1 MNRRTALTMIGAG
14 AATWG
19 AGCLS
24 VEEAG
29 PIDFTLLNFTYGTH
43 QVEVTISDEE
53 GVVVLE
59 DTYEIQERVD
69 SGEGG
74 GTIEEKGFTEATNG
88 ETFDVVVS
96 LSNGETEEDVFQVT
110 CNESDRTDDVFYA
123 EIRETPDGDHT
134 YFEFQQSTC
143 SSGLQ

>member
-1 MNRRTALTMIGAG
+1 MNRRTALTLIGTG

-29 PIDFTLLNFTYGTH
+29 PIDFVLLNFTHGTQ
-43 QVEVTISDEE
+43 QVEVTISDED
-53 GVVVLE
+53 GAVVLE
-59 DTYEIQERVD
+59 DAYEIEERLD
-69 SGEGG
+69 NGG
-74 GTIEEKGFTEATNG
+74 GRAIEEKGFAEATNG

-96 LSNGETEEDVFQVT
+96 LSNGETEENVFRVT
-110 CNESDRTDDVFYA
+110 CNESDETDDVFYA
-123 EIRETPDGDHT
+123 EIREPHDGDRT

-143 SSGLQ
+143 SSGL